1 MSAKCMWKNLE
12 DSIIEQRKILHI
24 TDISSSINQS
34 LWVNLWGFPDMEK
47 SPKFTVERKMEVA
60 EK

>member
-1 MSAKCMWKNLE
+1 MWKNLE

-34 LWVNLWGFPDMEK
+34 L
-47 SPKFTVERKMEVA
+47 
-60 EK
+60 